1 MAGGWAPDGAEQV
14 QIDANLDDALA
25 AARQNLPSG
34 ESACECTECGEPIPE
49 ACRRALPSVQLCIAC
64 QEEADKQQQ
73 FRSAYNRR
81 GSKDSQLK

>member
-1 MAGGWAPDGAEQV
+1 MAGGWAPDGAEQA

-34 ESACECTECGEPIPE
+34 ESARECGEPIPE
-49 ACRRALPSVQLCIAC
+49 ARRRALRGVQLCIAC
-64 QEEADKQQQ
+64 QEEADKQQRFQ
-73 FRSAYNRR
+73 AAYNRR

>member
-1 MAGGWAPDGAEQV
+1 MAGGWATDGAEQA

-34 ESACECTECGEPIPE
+34 ESARECAECGEPIPE
-49 ACRRALPSVQLCIAC
+49 ARRRALPGVQLCIAC

-73 FRSAYNRR
+73 FRFAYNRR

>member
-1 MAGGWAPDGAEQV
+1 MAGGWATDGAEQA

-34 ESACECTECGEPIPE
+34 ESARECAECGEPSPE
-49 ACRRALPSVQLCIAC
+49 ARRRALPGVQLCIAC

-73 FRSAYNRR
+73 FRFAYNRR

>member
-1 MAGGWAPDGAEQV
+1 MAGGWAPDGAEQA

-34 ESACECTECGEPIPE
+34 ESARECAECGEPIPE
-49 ACRRALPSVQLCIAC
+49 ARRRALRGVQLCIAC
-64 QEEADKQQQ
+64 HAEADKQQQ